1 MSKRLRIILTVA
13 VLSIL
18 LYPLGMV
25 PTAEAAKT
33 YEFNISLD
41 SPATHGKTLGTQ
53 VFVEELVKRSEGRLK
68 PTIYHSSQL
77 YTDPHAIKALLMGTL
92 DMAIIGNHLLD
103 GVDINTTVTHLPMFF
118 GRSLPEDE
126 YWKMLDEL
134 SGPIGKRLEK
144 KLNVKM
150 IGRPYA
156 LGFDHMYTSNR
167 EITKLE
173 DFKGLKIRIPG
184 GAVALARLR
193 SLGAGG
199 VLIAYADV
207 AVALTQHTIDGA
219 STTTMSVE
227 KAKLD
232 EAGLKYCVETR
243 NYFTHYFP
251 MVSNKF
257 WNSLP
262 ADLQKIFVESY
273 EYSVPKQR
281 VIAHKEQQDAKEA
294 LQKRGMKFYTPTAKQ
309 AAEWRDKFML
319 VQADLIRDLK
329 YDPELIKIC
338 EAALSKVKE

>member
-1 MSKRLRIILTVA
+1 MRKKLTIILALA
-13 VLSIL
+13 VLSVL
-18 LYPLGMV
+18 LYPLGTA
-25 PTAEAAKT
+25 PTAEAKT

-53 VFVEELVKRSEGRLK
+53 VFVEELVKRSKGQFK

-77 YTDPHAIKALLMGTL
+77 YKDPHAIKALLMGTL
-92 DMAIIGNHLLD
+92 DMSIIGNHLLD

-118 GRSLPEDE
+118 GRAIPLNE
-126 YWKMLDEL
+126 YSNLLDEL
-134 SGPIGKRLEK
+134 SVPIAKRLEK
-144 KLNVKM
+144 KLNVKSV
-150 IGRPYA
+150 GRIYH
-156 LGFDHMYTSNR
+156 LGFDHMYTSTK

-184 GAVALARLR
+184 GAVALARLK

-207 AVALTQHTIDGA
+207 AVALTQKTIDGA

-257 WNSLP
+257 WNSLTP
-262 ADLQKIFVESY
+262 DLQKIFIESY

-281 VIAHKEQQDAKEA
+281 AIAAKEQQDAKEE

-309 AAEWRDKFML
+309 AAEWRERFMT
-319 VQADLIRDLK
+319 VQPELIKELK
-329 YDPELIKIC
+329 YDPELVKLCEEALKKIK
-338 EAALSKVKE
+338 E